1 MTALTLYFTDVLS
14 NPVTNDVFYRA
25 LVFQSPREQHRILR
39 YRDWH
44 DRYRALGGVALA
56 HYALKRH
63 LRMAYTPSDCLRESS
78 GRPYSVSLKNRGG
91 DFNISHHGP
100 WVVCA
105 VLSCGRVGIDLAMP
119 SEFDLSIATVCLGE
133 EELAFVR
140 TLPTVHQ
147 PRDIAKLWALKEALM
162 KMKGAGLAIEPK
174 SIEFNMN
181 EWGRGNIQLAIN
193 QADPW
198 SPWLCVRDWTEDTV
212 VAVCA
217 AKQPDSI
224 AVRQAEWDELMPMHS
239 ASIHR

>member
-119 SEFDLSIATVCLGE
+119 SEFDLAIATVCLGE

-174 SIEFNMN
+174 S
-181 EWGRGNIQLAIN
+181 
-193 QADPW
+193 
-198 SPWLCVRDWTEDTV
+198 
-212 VAVCA
+212 
-217 AKQPDSI
+217 
-224 AVRQAEWDELMPMHS
+224 
-239 ASIHR
+239 